1 MGLYAEFHLDDY
13 DYPSELYGLGVAQP
27 IMVVSGDE
35 EEDGGDAEEP
45 IVVEDTISVDYSN
58 AFQACMNTFMDI
70 ATSLVPIDT
79 GYLFDSI
86 GVEFL
91 GDGVAFYADAEYAQ
105 YVEFGTSRMGAQEYF
120 QPALEEA
127 MAVFHEEA
135 QIAVSWADEMLQGMI
150 QGLLDA
156 SMAFSESMGMGFMGG
171 IITFAVAGFVLF
183 PLMLYAYG
191 VADALSPAVDGEVS
205 DGVPEIE
212 II

>member
-13 DYPSELYGLGVAQP
+13 NYPSELYGLGVVQS
-27 IMVVSGDE
+27 MDGGGE
-35 EEDGGDAEEP
+35 GEEDGGDAEEP
-45 IVVEDTISVDYSN
+45 TIVEETIDVDYSD
-58 AFQACMNTFMDI
+58 AFQACMDTFMDI

-150 QGLLDA
+150 QGLMDA
-156 SMAFSESMGMGFMGG
+156 SMAFSESMGMGFAGG
-171 IITFAVAGFVLF
+171 LITFAVVGFVLF
-183 PLMLYAYG
+183 PLMLFAYG
-191 VADALSPAVDGEVS
+191 VADALSPAVNGEVS